1 MSKRGL
7 GKGIH
12 ALIPALDDTPL
23 SDTTSDAID
32 VETEKI
38 QINPNQPRKNFD
50 EESLA
55 ELARSVE
62 QHGILQPLIVRPHGD
77 GYEVVAGERRLRAA
91 KMAGLTHV
99 PVLIRTLSD
108 REMMEIA
115 LIENLQREDL
125 NPLEEAEAYK
135 RLMEEYNYTQEQVAQ
150 RVGKS
155 RSAIANTLRLLSLHS
170 DVRKMLLDGLLTEG
184 HARAILALPLE
195 KQPAAALKVIEL
207 NLSVRETERLI
218 SEMQKKT
225 EKSQRKKRIEKDRYI
240 LDLEER
246 LRLSCGTAVNVRI
259 SRSGKGKLEIHFS
272 DLTELERLC
281 EILL

>member
-1 MSKRGL
+1 MSKKRL
-7 GKGIH
+7 GRGIH
-12 ALIPALDDTPL
+12 ALIPQVDDTPL
-23 SDTTSDAID
+23 SDAID

-38 QINPNQPRKNFD
+38 QINPNQPRKKFD
-50 EESLA
+50 EDSLA

-62 QHGILQPLIVRPHGD
+62 QHGILQPLIVRPNGD
-77 GYEVVAGERRLRAA
+77 NYEVVAGERRLRAA
-91 KMAGLTHV
+91 KIAGLTHV

-135 RLMEEYNYTQEQVAQ
+135 RLMEEYNYTQEQLAL

-155 RSAIANTLRLLSLHS
+155 RSAIANTLRLLGLHTT
-170 DVRKMLLDGLLTEG
+170 VRKMLADGIITEG

-195 KQPAAALKVIEL
+195 KQPPAAQKVVEL
-207 NLSVRETERLI
+207 NLSVRETERLSGEI
-218 SEMQKKT
+218 QKKT
-225 EKSQRKKRIEKDRYI
+225 NKAQRRKRVEKDRYI

-246 LRLSCGTAVNVRI
+246 LRTSCGTAVNVRL
-259 SRSGKGKLEIHFS
+259 SRTGKGKLEIHFS